1 MPDASLQYIP
11 LKKSGAVLPPFG
23 AAFSPDGR
31 YLICPRIDERR
42 VKPEPF
48 IEQVPTDGSM
58 RPVVHEL
65 RRAFTGDQAQTAIDW
80 FAFDI
85 STGARSRI
93 QLTLGCSPSQMLGN
107 DIPGWS
113 IASSKVFILENR
125 VASASPAL
133 IRVDS
138 KIGKT

>member
-65 RRAFTGDQAQTAIDW
+65 RRAFTGDQAQTDIAW
-80 FAFDI
+80 FAVDI
-85 STGARSRI
+85 STGPRSRI
-93 QLTLGCSPSQMLGN
+93 QLPLGCSPSQTPGN
-107 DIPGWS
+107 VITGWS
-113 IASSKVFILENR
+113 VRSEEAGVGKEDILTSR
-125 VASASPAL
+125 T
-133 IRVDS
+133 
-138 KIGKT
+138 G

>member
-1 MPDASLQYIP
+1 MIRRPPRSTRTYTLFPDTTL
-11 LKKSGAVLPPFG
+11 FR
-23 AAFSPDGR
+23 SPDCR
-31 YLICPRIDERR
+31 YLICPRIGERR

-65 RRAFTGDQAQTAIDW
+65 RRAFTGDQAQTDIDW

-93 QLTLGCSPSQMLGN
+93 QLPLGCSPSQMQIGR
-107 DIPGWS
+107 
-113 IASSKVFILENR
+113 ASCRERLCQYV
-125 VASASPAL
+125 
-133 IRVDS
+133 
-138 KIGKT
+138 

>member
-65 RRAFTGDQAQTAIDW
+65 RRAFTGDQAQTDID
-80 FAFDI
+80 
-85 STGARSRI
+85 RSEAHTSALQSLMRR
-93 QLTLGCSPSQMLGN
+93 SY
-107 DIPGWS
+107 
-113 IASSKVFILENR
+113 AVFC
-125 VASASPAL
+125 
-133 IRVDS
+133 
-138 KIGKT
+138 

>member
-48 IEQVPTDGSM
+48 IEQVPNDGSM
-58 RPVVHEL
+58 RHVVHEL
-65 RRAFTGDQAQTAIDW
+65 RRAFTGDQAAPDIDW
-80 FAFDI
+80 LVFDN
-85 STGARSRI
+85 SRLEERRVGKEGVSQCRSR
-93 QLTLGCSPSQMLGN
+93 
-107 DIPGWS
+107 W
-113 IASSKVFILENR
+113 
-125 VASASPAL
+125 
-133 IRVDS
+133 
-138 KIGKT
+138 